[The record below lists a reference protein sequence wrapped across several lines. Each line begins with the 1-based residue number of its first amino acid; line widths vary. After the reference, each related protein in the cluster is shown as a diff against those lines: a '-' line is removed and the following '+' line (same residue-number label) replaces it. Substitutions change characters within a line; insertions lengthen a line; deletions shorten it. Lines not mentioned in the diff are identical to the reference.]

1 MRINCFDLPCP
12 EPVLRTKKALETLP
26 DDAILEVELNTT
38 SSIANVQ
45 RLAKNM
51 GYDCRVEELPD
62 GTTLIS
68 VIKGFLCEISTSTE
82 ANEKENKGLQN
93 RTLFLKHDGVGE
105 GELGKKLIHGFLKS
119 LLEFKNLPQ
128 NIIFVNR
135 GVLLTTD
142 TKNYSEVIEILKEL
156 ELRGIKIYSCGLC
169 MEHLGIDA
177 KTLQVGEIGNA
188 YDTMDMLL
196 NSEVVSI

>member
-1 MRINCFDLPCP
+1 
-12 EPVLRTKKALETLP
+12 
-26 DDAILEVELNTT
+26 
-38 SSIANVQ
+38 
-45 RLAKNM
+45 
-51 GYDCRVEELPD
+51 
-62 GTTLIS
+62 
-68 VIKGFLCEISTSTE
+68 
-82 ANEKENKGLQN
+82 
-93 RTLFLKHDGVGE
+93 
-105 GELGKKLIHGFLKS
+105 
-119 LLEFKNLPQ
+119 LPQ

-156 ELRGIKIYSCGLC
+156 ELRGVKIYSCGLC